1 MREEYNTIGQ
11 ILKNCRIKRKL
22 SLEQVSNK
30 TKISIQSLTN
40 IENGRLDLI
49 ANKFFQKS
57 FIKSYSK
64 ALRISV
70 KKILLLLDGTNKA
83 IEETNSNTNK
93 INIEESKLKIIS
105 EKIPTIPLMIF
116 AFFGLALVIVI
127 NFVTN
132 SEKTNNRLADIKP
145 KEELKISLID
155 DNFNNNIE
163 NIQNDVP
170 LKQTNVNINENEI
183 DQLNLNNNLF
193 LKQII
198 AKEDVWIEIKDLEQN
213 ILISTV
219 LKKNET
225 FNLPNYKDN
234 IIISA
239 SNAGAL
245 SIKNGN
251 EKNKILG
258 PLGTILNSVDLNSLI
273 TNH

>member
-1 MREEYNTIGQ
+1 
-11 ILKNCRIKRKL
+11 
-22 SLEQVSNK
+22 
-30 TKISIQSLTN
+30 
-40 IENGRLDLI
+40 
-49 ANKFFQKS
+49 
-57 FIKSYSK
+57 
-64 ALRISV
+64 
-70 KKILLLLDGTNKA
+70 
-83 IEETNSNTNK
+83 
-93 INIEESKLKIIS
+93 
-105 EKIPTIPLMIF
+105 MIF

-132 SEKTNNRLADIKP
+132 SEKNNNRLADIKP

>member
-64 ALRISV
+64 ALRISD

-225 FNLPNYKDN
+225 FNLPNYKAN

-245 SIKNGN
+245 SI
-251 EKNKILG
+251 
-258 PLGTILNSVDLNSLI
+258 
-273 TNH
+273 

>member
-1 MREEYNTIGQ
+1 M
-11 ILKNCRIKRKL
+11 
-22 SLEQVSNK
+22 
-30 TKISIQSLTN
+30 
-40 IENGRLDLI
+40 
-49 ANKFFQKS
+49 
-57 FIKSYSK
+57 
-64 ALRISV
+64 
-70 KKILLLLDGTNKA
+70 
-83 IEETNSNTNK
+83 
-93 INIEESKLKIIS
+93 
-105 EKIPTIPLMIF
+105 
-116 AFFGLALVIVI
+116 
-127 NFVTN
+127 
-132 SEKTNNRLADIKP
+132 ADIKP